1 MTEVCGIGAELETM
15 MFHKGLKG
23 TGVALWL
30 VLLALATGLLTGCTR
45 NTVQAY
51 LEEIEPTLGR
61 VVKAQNDYNEVA
73 KQSDRL
79 KTAEAYRAQ
88 VEQAKSYDA
97 VMETSLIDLSGI
109 KPPSEAQTYHR
120 LQLTF
125 FFRERD
131 FLREIQIAYDGSL
144 PDGTTSRA
152 YAVALSIKKE
162 IDALKRQ
169 MADELVKLVSD

>member
-1 MTEVCGIGAELETM
+1 MTFL
-15 MFHKGLKG
+15 KGLKG

-30 VLLALATGLLTGCTR
+30 VLLALETGLVTGCTQ
-45 NTVQAY
+45 NPVQAY
-51 LEEIEPTLGR
+51 LEEIEPALGR

-79 KTAEAYRAQ
+79 QTTEAYRAQ

-97 VMETSLIDLSGI
+97 VMGTSLIDLSGI
-109 KPPSEAQTYHR
+109 QPPEEAQTYHR

-131 FLREIQIAYDGSL
+131 FLREIQIAYDSSL

-152 YAVALSIKKE
+152 YADALSIKNE

-169 MADELVKLVSD
+169 MQDELVKLVSD